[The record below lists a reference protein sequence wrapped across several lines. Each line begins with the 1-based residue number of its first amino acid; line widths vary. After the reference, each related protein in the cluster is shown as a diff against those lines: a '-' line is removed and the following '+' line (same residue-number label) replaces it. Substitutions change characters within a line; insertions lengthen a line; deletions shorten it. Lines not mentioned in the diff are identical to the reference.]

1 MPSRSLVFKTW
12 NVKGYKRDVHNVVR
26 GFPIAN
32 EILRRTPDS
41 TRQVILRHS
50 GQVKEPGESLSC
62 KPSST
67 RNFASVQS
75 RVASRGRINVQDH
88 NEEWAQLCQQ
98 AAVEKDPERLMRLV
112 GRIVELLDA
121 RRSAAHAGSNG
132 ISSVKPG
139 TDSGTV

>member
-1 MPSRSLVFKTW
+1 
-12 NVKGYKRDVHNVVR
+12 
-26 GFPIAN
+26 
-32 EILRRTPDS
+32 
-41 TRQVILRHS
+41 
-50 GQVKEPGESLSC
+50 
-62 KPSST
+62 
-67 RNFASVQS
+67 
-75 RVASRGRINVQDH
+75 VQDH